1 MKEQQGTPA
10 TLKAGPQRATK
21 NANPMNA
28 HRQHEHAR
36 RISGFIWQTLNQ
48 RGILCGRPDVDQ
60 ALQEVSGAQLER
72 IEAAAGVLAKG
83 GDSHDAFELL
93 AAFRNVTRAATRTAL
108 RDEKVVWRADV
119 LLEVATGAT
128 AARFNPALNTLL
140 RAQADPADRQ
150 AAVKALAELCG
161 ALTDADLRPQPVA
174 QDVRAESGGDRHM
187 PSTDLEPAP
196 ASTRRSPVEKPL
208 PRKSKVYGKTAA
220 LTVEQALLRDGT
232 ATTVMIEAANKL
244 PNSDAYDWRN
254 KVAFQITIRE
264 LPEFFALL
272 MGWIDATK
280 FRFHGQENNKNLS
293 AEHQPHGLYLAIS
306 QGSRK
311 IGVPI
316 EDADRYALAM
326 LVLAAMT
333 LNEPQLTATAVLEI
347 ARATMQPPLH
357 LAAPGNGKG

>member
-1 MKEQQGTPA
+1 
-10 TLKAGPQRATK
+10 
-21 NANPMNA
+21 MNA

-48 RGILCGRPDVDQ
+48 RGILCGRPDVNQ
-60 ALQEVSGAQLER
+60 ALQEISGAQLER
-72 IEAAAGVLAKG
+72 IEGAAGVLAKG

-161 ALTDADLRPQPVA
+161 ALTEADLRPLPA
-174 QDVRAESGGDRHM
+174 ARDDHPESGGDRHV
-187 PSTDLEPAP
+187 PPPVLDPAP
-196 ASTRRSPVEKPL
+196 ANTRRSIIEKPL

-232 ATTVMIEAANKL
+232 ATTIMIEAASKL
-244 PNSDAYDWRN
+244 ANSDAYDWRN
-254 KVAFQITIRE
+254 KIAFQITLRE

-280 FRFHGQENNKNLS
+280 FRFHGQENNKSLS
-293 AEHQPHGLYLAIS
+293 AEHQAHALYLTVS
-306 QGSRK
+306 QESRK

-347 ARATMQPPLH
+347 ARATMQPPAL
-357 LAAPGNGKG
+357 LVASAKGQG

>member
-1 MKEQQGTPA
+1 MKEREGTPA
-10 TLKAGPQRATK
+10 NLKAGPQRATK
-21 NANPMNA
+21 NATAMNA

-60 ALQEVSGAQLER
+60 ALQELSGVQLER
-72 IEAAAGVLAKG
+72 IEAAVGVLAKG

-93 AAFRNVTRAATRTAL
+93 AAFRSVARAAARTAL
-108 RDEKVVWRADV
+108 RDEKVIWRADV
-119 LLEVATGAT
+119 LLEAATGAT

-140 RAQADPADRQ
+140 RAQADPADRE
-150 AAVKALAELCG
+150 AAVKALGEMCG
-161 ALTDADLRPQPVA
+161 ALTDADLRPQPA
-174 QDVRAESGGDRHM
+174 QGMHAEGEAEVHTPLAVLD
-187 PSTDLEPAP
+187 PAP
-196 ASTRRSPVEKPL
+196 ANTRRSPAERPQ
-208 PRKSKVYGKTAA
+208 PRKAKVYGKTAA

-244 PNSDAYDWRN
+244 PNSDAFDWRN

-306 QGSRK
+306 QGTRK

-347 ARATMQPPLH
+347 ARATMQAPVH
-357 LAAPGNGKG
+357 LMVRA

>member
-1 MKEQQGTPA
+1 VKEQEGAPA
-10 TLKAGPQRATK
+10 TRGPAPMDNVER
-21 NANPMNA
+21 NPMNA

-48 RGILCGRPDVDQ
+48 RGIQCGRPDVDK
-60 ALQEVSGAQLER
+60 ALQELSGTQLER
-72 IEAAAGVLAKG
+72 IEGAAGVLAKG

-93 AAFRNVTRAATRTAL
+93 AAFRTVARASARAAL

-128 AARFNPALNTLL
+128 AVRFNPALNTLL
-140 RAQADPADRQ
+140 RAQAEPADRE
-150 AAVKALAELCG
+150 AAVKALGELCG
-161 ALTDADLRPQPVA
+161 TLTDADLRPPSAA
-174 QDVRAESGGDRHM
+174 QVRHDEPGPDMHA
-187 PSTDLEPAP
+187 PPAALEPAP
-196 ASTRRSPVEKPL
+196 ASTRRSPAEKTL
-208 PRKSKVYGKTAA
+208 PRKAKVYGNTAA

-254 KVAFQITIRE
+254 KVAFQITLRE

-293 AEHQPHGLYLAIS
+293 AEHQPHGLYLAVS
-306 QGSRK
+306 QGTRK

-347 ARATMQPPLH
+347 ARATMQAPVH
-357 LAAPGNGKG
+357 LMVRA